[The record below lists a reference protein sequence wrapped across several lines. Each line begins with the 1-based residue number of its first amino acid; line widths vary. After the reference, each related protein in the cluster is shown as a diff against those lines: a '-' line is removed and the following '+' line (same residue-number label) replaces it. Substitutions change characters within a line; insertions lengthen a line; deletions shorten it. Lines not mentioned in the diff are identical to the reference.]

1 MPTIRQHFFFPPR
14 SWRRQSLLC
23 NGAARQI
30 TLRDF
35 VPATQAP
42 SSARAELNLVRE
54 LNCAGIV
61 PNSCLNPCGSKK
73 C

>member
-1 MPTIRQHFFFPPR
+1 MPTILQCYFFPPR

-23 NGAARQI
+23 KGAARQI

-35 VPATQAP
+35 VPATQVP
-42 SSARAELNLVRE
+42 SSALAELHLVRE
-54 LNCAGIV
+54 LNCDGIV
-61 PNSCLNPCGSKK
+61 PNSCLNPCGSKR